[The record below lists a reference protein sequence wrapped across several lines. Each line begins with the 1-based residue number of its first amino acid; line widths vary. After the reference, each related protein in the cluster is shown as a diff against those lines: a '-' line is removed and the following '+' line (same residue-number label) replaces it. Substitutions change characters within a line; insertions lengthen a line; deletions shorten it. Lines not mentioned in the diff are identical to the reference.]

1 MIFDRGDY
9 YASGVGIL
17 IHSSLVK
24 FIQSVHRKNDRIM
37 AVDMEISGKRFRIL
51 AVYLPHSG
59 FGHIFLEECY
69 RELSDFI
76 REARDK
82 CMYVIVGAILILN
95 VLLESVVCYYFNYV
109 KSLI

>member
-1 MIFDRGDY
+1 MICDRGDY

-82 CMYVIVGAILILN
+82 CKHVIVGGDFN
-95 VLLESVVCYYFNYV
+95 TQCFVGERGMLLFQLS
-109 KSLI
+109 